1 MAARRLGL
9 ETDGALAK
17 VRRALPDRVR
27 LPVESLE
34 HTLGFTGSV
43 DAAPPDGETLLALA
57 DAARRGRRVRARY
70 TDSGGAESAREL
82 SPYGVVA
89 HAGRW
94 YVPAYD
100 HERGALRSLRAD
112 RVAAVRVGGRGR
124 ARRPR
129 ASTRSRS

>member
-57 DAARRGRRVRARY
+57 DAARRGRRVTARY
-70 TDSGGAESAREL
+70 VDSGGAASAREL
-82 SPYGVVA
+82 SPHGVVA
-89 HAGRW
+89 HSGRW

-100 HERGALRSLRAD
+100 HARGGAARAA
-112 RVAAVRVGGRGR
+112 RGPGGVGARRR
-124 ARRPR
+124 ARR
-129 ASTRSRS
+129 AGRS